1 MSVNASTQ
9 DKSAKSESSLG
20 TLYVVATPIGNLSD
34 VSVRMKE
41 TLAKVDVIVAED
53 TRHTK
58 KLLQNIGISNRM
70 LSYHKF
76 NEAKQSEHIITQ
88 LQQGE
93 SVALVSDAGT
103 PGISDPGSYLVSAA
117 HDNGISVRVIPGPC
131 AVSAAL
137 SVSGFDASHYSF
149 HGFLAAKSSQR
160 LKYLQTL
167 VNRQD
172 TLVFYESPKRIAA
185 FINDLIAIFGEDR
198 ACCFCRELS
207 KIFETV
213 KIASLAEMK
222 EFVASDSNQQKGE
235 IVIMVRGLIEAKQE
249 NTEDSEEAEDPAKM
263 EVATSLTLNQLTQ
276 TLSAHLSSKDILAIT
291 LALNPSIKKNAV
303 YKTIIEICAKK

>member
-1 MSVNASTQ
+1 M
-9 DKSAKSESSLG
+9 ESDVTAG

-76 NEAKQSEHIITQ
+76 NEAKQSEHIIAQ

-117 HDNGISVRVIPGPC
+117 HNEGIDVRVIPGPC

-137 SVSGFDASHYSF
+137 SVSGFDASLYSF
-149 HGFLAAKSSQR
+149 HGFLPAKSSQR

-167 VNRQD
+167 ISRQD

-185 FINDLIAIFGEDR
+185 FINDLIVIFGEER
-198 ACCFCRELS
+198 ECCFCRELT

-222 EFVASDSNQQKGE
+222 SFVGNDSNQQKGE
-235 IVIMVRGLIEAKQE
+235 IVIMIRGLVETKVESADGD
-249 NTEDSEEAEDPAKM
+249 TEAEDPANM
-263 EVATSLTLNQLTQ
+263 EIAKALTLNQLTQ
-276 TLSAHLSSKDILAIT
+276 ALSSHLSSKDILAVT

-303 YKTIIEICAKK
+303 YKTIIELSSE